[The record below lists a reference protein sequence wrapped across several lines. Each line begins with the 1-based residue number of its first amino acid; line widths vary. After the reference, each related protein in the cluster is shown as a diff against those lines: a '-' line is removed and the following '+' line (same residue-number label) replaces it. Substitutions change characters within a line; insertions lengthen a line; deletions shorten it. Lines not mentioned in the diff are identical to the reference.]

1 MNVFPPME
9 NERLFVPF
17 LDEVDGTLCLPASA
31 TAADIHSQVRAHR
44 LRFPLLLD
52 EAKPLREQI
61 SATTHAPASCRFGPY
76 CDNILGMNWRLPGGR
91 IARIGER
98 VVKTTTGYDW
108 LRFLLHSG
116 SRFGGPV
123 DYVLRLR
130 PDCGFTA
137 IAVFDGSPKA
147 LQACVSK
154 LLHSGWMHWWDAVDF
169 ITEGGISSVRVTI
182 HCVPEE
188 APIFAQ
194 QLDHVG
200 TTTGTQLT
208 LQNHAPTPP
217 DGLPDLVLKTTPD
230 RVIGLAAELAHDA
243 RRCVALCYSGVVHIY
258 MNESDDLTE
267 RTQALVQPY
276 TAELHT
282 LGGDWHSRWLPATPP
297 MITESAWLNTL
308 EEAIHAAE
316 GSDGVAEHA
325 QRVAGAKRRQ

>member
-61 SATTHAPASCRFGPY
+61 AAATHASASCRFGPY
-76 CDNILGMNWRLPGGR
+76 CDNILGMNWRLPSGR

-116 SRFGGPV
+116 SRFGEPV

-130 PDCGFTA
+130 PDCGFAA
-137 IAVFDGSPKA
+137 IAVFDGSPNA

-194 QLDHVG
+194 QLDTVA
-200 TTTGTQLT
+200 TATGTQLT
-208 LQNHAPTPP
+208 LQNHAPTPL

-230 RVIGLAAELAHDA
+230 RVMSLAIELAPEVVRSIGLYYNGVLHLHLSPGEDRAERIHALAQK
-243 RRCVALCYSGVVHIY
+243 VA
-258 MNESDDLTE
+258 
-267 RTQALVQPY
+267 P
-276 TAELHT
+276 ELHA
-282 LGGDWHSRWLPATPP
+282 LGGDWHSHWLPSVPP
-297 MITESAWLNTL
+297 NLTESAWIETL
-308 EEAIHAAE
+308 EEAIHSTIAFASLQLPAA
-316 GSDGVAEHA
+316 
-325 QRVAGAKRRQ
+325 RVP

>member
-1 MNVFPPME
+1 MNVFPPML

-17 LDEVDGTLCLPASA
+17 LDEVDGTLCLPANA
-31 TAADIHSQVRAHR
+31 TAADIHSQAGTHR

-52 EAKPLREQI
+52 EAKPLREQLA
-61 SATTHAPASCRFGPY
+61 ATTHAPASCRFGPY

-116 SRFGGPV
+116 SRYGEPV

-137 IAVFDGSPKA
+137 IARFDGDAKA
-147 LQACVSK
+147 LRSCVSK
-154 LLHSGWMHWWDAVDF
+154 LLHSGWMHWWDAVDYIAEDGASF
-169 ITEGGISSVRVTI
+169 VRVVI

-188 APIFAQ
+188 ASIFVQ
-194 QLDHVG
+194 QLEHIAAS
-200 TTTGTQLT
+200 TTTQLT
-208 LQNHAPTPP
+208 LLNNTPP
-217 DGLPDLVLKTTPD
+217 PLDGLPDLVVKTTSD
-230 RVIGLAAELAHDA
+230 RVIRLAMALAQGA
-243 RRCVALCYSGVVHIY
+243 RRCVALCYSGVVHVY

-267 RTQALVQPY
+267 RTQALVQPHA
-276 TAELHT
+276 AELHS

-297 MITESAWLNTL
+297 TITESAWLNTL
-308 EEAIHAAE
+308 EQAIH
-316 GSDGVAEHA
+316 EH
-325 QRVAGAKRRQ
+325 